1 MLVIRT
7 RSNTVPISIACLHN
21 GWSMTL
27 KRKAS
32 HDFRCPARVTTG
44 LVDERLC
51 FVGGINWPVEDG
63 PNITYHGIVKNK
75 SVVEHEVVVLLQ
87 SI

>member
-1 MLVIRT
+1 M
-7 RSNTVPISIACLHN
+7 N
-21 GWSMTL
+21 GS
-27 KRKAS
+27 
-32 HDFRCPARVTTG
+32 
-44 LVDERLC
+44 
-51 FVGGINWPVEDG
+51 VGDD